1 MVLGTM
7 TYAQLLFYS
16 EWHGPRFLTAF
27 SEQQGFR
34 LCLSLIQIL
43 QALLLFPLC
52 FKYTYDYLSYAL
64 DSGGKKKIS
73 EPIWQY
79 VEVGKGR
86 CEFNLFLELK
96 RFSDA

>member
-1 MVLGTM
+1 MIIYPMPWIV
-7 TYAQLLFYS
+7 
-16 EWHGPRFLTAF
+16 E
-27 SEQQGFR
+27 E
-34 LCLSLIQIL
+34 
-43 QALLLFPLC
+43 
-52 FKYTYDYLSYAL
+52 
-64 DSGGKKKIS
+64 KKKIS